1 MTRAQALIWSWIG
14 ACLGLSLVFA
24 PSWWTLGLPTLLF
37 LILLHDG
44 VFRPASPWLLP
55 VLTHGPRRGNKV
67 ALSFD
72 DGPDAQMTPQ
82 VLDALAEHG
91 ARASFFVIGQHVE
104 ANPELTQR
112 IVAEGHELGN
122 HSYAHSRWLNFRG
135 VAAMR
140 AEIEKAMTVLEPYR
154 KSAGTVGQAL
164 YRPPIGLKNPPLARV
179 VQDLQLKVVAWS
191 VHSRDTRM
199 RDPERIAARVL
210 ARLRPGDI
218 ILMHDG
224 HDLPGGQRPATVT
237 ALRLILAGLRERQL
251 DCVTVAELLDS

>member
-1 MTRAQALIWSWIG
+1 MTRAQALIGSWLG
-14 ACLGLSLVFA
+14 ACLGLSLIFDI
-24 PSWWTLGLPTLLF
+24 SWWTLGLPTLIF

-55 VLTHGPRRGNKV
+55 VTTHGRRDGNKV

-72 DGPDAQMTPQ
+72 DGPDEVVTAQ
-82 VLDALAEHG
+82 VLDVLAEHE
-91 ARASFFVIGQHVE
+91 ASASFFVIGKHVE
-104 ANPELTQR
+104 ANPALTQR
-112 IVAEGHELGN
+112 IVDEGHELGN

-140 AEIEKAMTVLEPYR
+140 SEIEKAVSVLKPYR
-154 KSAGTVGQAL
+154 QSAGARGKAL

-179 VQDLQLKVVAWS
+179 VQDMHLRVVAWT

-199 RDPERIAARVL
+199 RDAEKIAARVL
-210 ARLRPGDI
+210 RKLQPGDI

-224 HDLPGGQRPATVT
+224 HDLPGKQRPVTVA

-251 DCVTVAELLDS
+251 HGVSVTELLDS